1 MEKYGILKKIRLAAT
16 LVVMLLLAG
25 HVVTTA
31 QTQIV
36 WDQSTAKFVTEG
48 GYARVKRIASGEL
61 ALVYSAKRDVFI
73 RKSADNGKTW
83 SDPVLVAQT
92 EGYGNTNSEITQL
105 ANGWLLYAW
114 NGRPSKRD
122 TTLHYTIMTKISRDN
137 GVTWG
142 DERNPYSG
150 DVKWNNGAW
159 EPATLQLP
167 TGEIQLFFANE
178 SPYRETDEQE
188 ITMMR
193 SFDNGLTWGEPKQ
206 VSFRAGSRDGMP
218 VPLFLKNK
226 KGIVF
231 AIEDNGINGTFKP
244 VIIWSSVADNW
255 KQESA
260 DAKSPRRWH
269 ALRMDCQL
277 PAPVYAGAPYIVQ
290 LPSGETLLSI
300 QSTEGRITNQDKVAI
315 MQVYVGNNQAKDFA
329 YKSTPF
335 PSLPDNANALW
346 NSLAVLDN
354 NTVMAI
360 SSVSTGTPEKN
371 GIWIVT
377 GKVLRKKH

>member
-1 MEKYGILKKIRLAAT
+1 MKIHQAMKKNKLAT
-16 LVVMLLLAG
+16 TVVVVLLLVCHELG
-25 HVVTTA
+25 A

-36 WDQSTAKFVTEG
+36 WDQTTAKFVTEG
-48 GYARVKRIASGEL
+48 GYARVRRIASGEL

-83 SDPVLVAQT
+83 SDPVLVAHT
-92 EGYGNTNSEITQL
+92 EGYGNTNSELTQL
-105 ANGWLLYAW
+105 SNGWLLYAW

-137 GVTWG
+137 GASWG
-142 DERNPYSG
+142 DGRNPYSG
-150 DVKWNNGAW
+150 DIKWNNGVW
-159 EPATLQLP
+159 EPVTMQLP

-178 SPYRETDEQE
+178 SPYRETEEQE
-188 ITMMR
+188 ITLMR

-218 VPLFLKNK
+218 VPVYLKNK

-231 AIEDNGINGTFKP
+231 AIEDNGINGSFKP

-255 KQESA
+255 NQESA
-260 DAKSPRRWH
+260 LANSPRRWH
-269 ALRMDCQL
+269 ALRSDCRL

-290 LPSGETLLSI
+290 LPSGEMLLSI
-300 QSTEGRITNQDKVAI
+300 QSTEGRISNQDKFAI
-315 MQVYVGNNQAKDFA
+315 MQVYVGNDRAKDFA
-329 YKSTPF
+329 NKSTPF
-335 PSLPDNANALW
+335 PNLPDNANALW
-346 NSLAVLDN
+346 NSLTVLDK

-360 SSVSTGTPEKN
+360 SSISTGTPDKN

-377 GKVLRKKH
+377 GKVVRKKH